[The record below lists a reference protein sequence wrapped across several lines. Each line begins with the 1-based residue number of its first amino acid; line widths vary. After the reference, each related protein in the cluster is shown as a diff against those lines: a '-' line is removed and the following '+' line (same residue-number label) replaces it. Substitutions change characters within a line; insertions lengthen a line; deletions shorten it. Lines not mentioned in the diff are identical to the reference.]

1 VRALPKTAPVGKRR
15 YVMQRPWVV
24 SPDYRAAIEAISS
37 ARRAQ
42 GLSQRE
48 VARRLG
54 KPASFVNK
62 VEMMERR
69 LDIVEFV
76 VLARALDLD
85 PHTLLDQVLPSVSEK
100 PEF

>member
-1 VRALPKTAPVGKRR
+1 
-15 YVMQRPWVV
+15 M
-24 SPDYRAAIEAISS
+24 EAITE
-37 ARRAQ
+37 ARLAQ

-48 VARRLG
+48 IARRLG

-62 VEMMERR
+62 IELLERR

-76 VLARALDLD
+76 VLARALEID
-85 PHTLLDQVLPSVSEK
+85 PHTLLDQVLSNLSEK

>member
-1 VRALPKTAPVGKRR
+1 
-15 YVMQRPWVV
+15 MQRRWVA
-24 SPDYRAAIEAISS
+24 SPDYRRVIEQIKAVRG
-37 ARRAQ
+37 AK

-54 KPASFVNK
+54 KPVSFLNK
-62 VEMMERR
+62 IELLERR

-76 VLARALDLD
+76 VLARALEID
-85 PHTLLDQVLPSVSEK
+85 PHGLLDKVLPAISDA